1 MSMGIIFI
9 LLVFTD
15 FLKIVSSTLDIMLMI
30 YEILHAIK
38 NAVIE
43 ALELTLISLDKLKSI
58 CHDVY
63 TTIKELQNL
72 MKNGCLYYLFFFGMI
87 LVLLG
92 LKCGIKRKR
101 LFAIEVRAFHQSNSP
116 NDHNE
121 ETTIN
126 IKLEEILR
134 INITNR
140 KSVESKNIMGLLQK
154 ISRRREENLKHNKSA
169 VYKSVQQNIELI
181 EKDIVISGSNL
192 LDELQSYDY
201 FSEHDLNNLKQLER
215 EDQAHYFADKLEDM
229 DDEGFLHVLELLS
242 KCKFD
247 HIGSALKSS
256 HDDYKSARI
265 RPSLPDT
272 QHHICPICRLQCE
285 VDIKDMR
292 SKLKKEDLLPKQLYT
307 DVNKC
312 SDGRGHQDI
321 LWKRLFKHFI
331 SLKQERVETTFV
343 DFLKPNHKG
352 LYDYFIQKYPTH
364 FECSCQ
370 K

>member
-1 MSMGIIFI
+1 MC
-9 LLVFTD
+9 LLVF
-15 FLKIVSSTLDIMLMI
+15 FFNVPVSD
-30 YEILHAIK
+30 E
-38 NAVIE
+38 
-43 ALELTLISLDKLKSI
+43 
-58 CHDVY
+58 
-63 TTIKELQNL
+63 
-72 MKNGCLYYLFFFGMI
+72 
-87 LVLLG
+87 
-92 LKCGIKRKR
+92 
-101 LFAIEVRAFHQSNSP
+101 
-116 NDHNE
+116 
-121 ETTIN
+121 
-126 IKLEEILR
+126 
-134 INITNR
+134 
-140 KSVESKNIMGLLQK
+140 
-154 ISRRREENLKHNKSA
+154 SA

-192 LDELQSYDY
+192 LDELQNYDF

-247 HIGSALKSS
+247 HIASALKSS
-256 HDDYKSARI
+256 HDDYKSAQI

-285 VDIKDMR
+285 VDIKEMR
-292 SKLKKEDLLPKQLYT
+292 SKLKTENLLSKTLYK

-321 LWKRLFKHFI
+321 LWKSLFKHLM
-331 SLKQERVETTFV
+331 SLKQEGVETTFV
-343 DFLKPNHKG
+343 NFLKPNHKG
-352 LYDYFIQKYPTH
+352 LCDFFIQKYPTH